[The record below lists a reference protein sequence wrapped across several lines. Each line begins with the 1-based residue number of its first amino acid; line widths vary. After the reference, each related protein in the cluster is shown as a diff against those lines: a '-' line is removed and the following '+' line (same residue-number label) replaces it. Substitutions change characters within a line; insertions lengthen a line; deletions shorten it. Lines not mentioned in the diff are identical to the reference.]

1 MDWST
6 IMGAINYPYTLD
18 SNGVVEGTENPTKIY
33 LDRVLTLLST
43 SIGQRPMLP
52 SYGVDW
58 STSLFEN
65 DNRAQPAISGAI
77 RTAIAKWLPE
87 VSVETIT
94 FSGVGNDGIE
104 QVTLGLVLPDNT
116 VANVT
121 VNSNILNYDGTIAG

>member
-1 MDWST
+1 
-6 IMGAINYPYTLD
+6 MGAINYPYTLD